1 MTKPEVIDIA
11 TARLPAHNRPRKR
24 GGGPGGPDDMEQ
36 RVANL
41 EQVTADMRVTLAR
54 IDERTESIE
63 KHGATK
69 ANLAGG
75 QLARRY
81 HLPYRTSACNA
92 SNVVDAQSTYET
104 QMALWG
110 AVSLKSSTYTTRSAF
125 TLGCQ

>member
-69 ANLAGG
+69 ADLNKMESTMITWFIGTAIALAG
-75 QLARRY
+75 LAF
-81 HLPYRTSACNA
+81 AA
-92 SNVVDAQSTYET
+92 A
-104 QMALWG
+104 
-110 AVSLKSSTYTTRSAF
+110 AF
-125 TLGCQ
+125 F

>member
-1 MTKPEVIDIA
+1 MDNNVLDYSAYKEQMVESYRNEPHSKGGKD
-11 TARLPAHNRPRKR
+11 

-69 ANLAGG
+69 ADLAGVE
-75 QLARRY
+75 
-81 HLPYRTSACNA
+81 TSVKSVEATMIKWFVGTA
-92 SNVVDAQSTYET
+92 I
-104 QMALWG
+104 ALSG
-110 AVSLKSSTYTTRSAF
+110 VAF
-125 TLGCQ
+125 AAATIL

>member
-24 GGGPGGPDDMEQ
+24 GGGPGGPSDMEQ

-69 ANLAGG
+69 ADLSGVETSVKSAEATMIKWFVCTAVALAGV
-75 QLARRY
+75 AF
-81 HLPYRTSACNA
+81 AA
-92 SNVVDAQSTYET
+92 A
-104 QMALWG
+104 ALI
-110 AVSLKSSTYTTRSAF
+110 
-125 TLGCQ
+125 